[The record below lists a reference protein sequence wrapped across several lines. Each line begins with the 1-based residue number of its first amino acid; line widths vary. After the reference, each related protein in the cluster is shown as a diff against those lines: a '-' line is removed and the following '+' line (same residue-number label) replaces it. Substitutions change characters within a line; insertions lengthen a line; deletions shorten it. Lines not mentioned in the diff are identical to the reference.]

1 MKRHIGRDAVIAA
14 LALGGAVGCSL
25 SDSATQ
31 GELNQG
37 GFAYETVG
45 DGRSDVVMRAPVTDY
60 TGIIK
65 VPLVAVGGAF
75 KLKFIPKSGS
85 GSEWGTDQLI
95 PAAPGLIAREG
106 ASFVAKRPGQS
117 AVLANDGS
125 VVQDF
130 IHVQVKLVDHIQ
142 IIQAGSGG
150 DTPLG
155 DADVVAMTLGQP
167 AVTVV
172 AQPVSAIGE
181 VLAGALPY
189 AWSISGD
196 ADVTLSSTGG
206 YENGLATGSKSGTAT
221 VTLSVA
227 GKSASIHVQVNP

>member
-25 SDSATQ
+25 ADSATQ

-37 GFAYETVG
+37 GFSYEAVG
-45 DGRSDVVMRAPVTDY
+45 DGRSDVATHNPVTDY
-60 TGIIK
+60 SGIIK
-65 VPLVAVGGAF
+65 VPLIAVGGVF
-75 KLKFIPKSGS
+75 KLEFIPKSGS
-85 GSEWGTDQLI
+85 GSNWGSDQLI
-95 PAAPGLIAREG
+95 PAAPGLIARDG
-106 ASFVAKRPGQS
+106 ASLVAKRPGQS

-130 IHVQVKLVDHIQ
+130 VHMQIKLVDHIQ
-142 IIQAGSGG
+142 VVRVDGGG

-155 DADVVAMTLGQP
+155 DADVVALTLGQP
-167 AVTVV
+167 AVTVF

-189 AWSISGD
+189 TWSVGGD

-206 YENGLATGSKSGTAT
+206 YENGLVAGSKTGTALVT
-221 VTLSVA
+221 VSVA
-227 GKSASIHVQVNP
+227 GKSAAVHVQVNP